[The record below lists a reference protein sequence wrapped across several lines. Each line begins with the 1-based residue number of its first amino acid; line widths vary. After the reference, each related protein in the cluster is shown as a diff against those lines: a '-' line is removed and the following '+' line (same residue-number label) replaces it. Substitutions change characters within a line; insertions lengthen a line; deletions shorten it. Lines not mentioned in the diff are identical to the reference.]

1 MTSSSQQQSDLIAS
15 WTIADLDARVINLAK
30 KVVFEEKQRQ
40 EQGNSILGG
49 LTVEEI
55 LEKPYDLTAR
65 PLSEVVQ
72 EIFGDLPDEA
82 WEAVPAD
89 GSANV
94 DHYLYGA
101 PKQVDDSR

>member
-1 MTSSSQQQSDLIAS
+1 LSDR
-15 WTIADLDARVINLAK
+15 TIETTLETALFDLDARVINLAK

-82 WEAVPAD
+82 WEAVPTD